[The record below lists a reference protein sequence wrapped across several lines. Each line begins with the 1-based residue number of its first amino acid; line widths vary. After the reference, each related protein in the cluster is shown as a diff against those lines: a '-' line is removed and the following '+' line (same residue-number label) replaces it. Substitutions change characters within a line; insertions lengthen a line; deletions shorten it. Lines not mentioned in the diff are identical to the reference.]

1 MQQEPAPLVVT
12 RRLRARFALA
22 GLIMLGLW
30 AVSLVPLWQDGGGF
44 NLIVACVTTVTLCPL
59 GIVALLG
66 GIQGSEAGM
75 RRAQFALFTAGG
87 LLMLTVI
94 VELLRRVVF
103 AGGT

>member
-1 MQQEPAPLVVT
+1 MQQPAPVT
-12 RRLRARFALA
+12 VALRHRARFALA

-30 AVSLVPLWQDGGGF
+30 GASLVPLWQDGGGF
-44 NLIVACVTTVTLCPL
+44 NFILAAATTFTLCPL

-75 RRAQFALFTAGG
+75 RRAQFALFTAGA

-94 VELLRRVVF
+94 VELLRRIVF
-103 AGGT
+103 SGGG

>member
-1 MQQEPAPLVVT
+1 MQQPAPVT
-12 RRLRARFALA
+12 VALRHRARFALA

-30 AVSLVPLWQDGGGF
+30 GASLVPLWQDGGF
-44 NLIVACVTTVTLCPL
+44 NFILAAATTFTLCPL

-75 RRAQFALFTAGG
+75 RRAQFALFTAGA

-94 VELLRRVVF
+94 VELLRRIVF
-103 AGGT
+103 SGGG